1 MHTLREERPF
11 DAGKWL
17 EALDRKERGME
28 PFSREEW
35 DQILGH
41 HEAVADIPASLF
53 AADLIA
59 AYPEAKVILSVRDAD
74 RWQKSVAETI
84 MTHFSL
90 GTRLLAWLD

>member
-17 EALDRKERGME
+17 EALNRKERKME

-41 HEAVADIPASLF
+41 HEVRLTTSSSSPYLGLLADIHG
-53 AADLIA
+53 
-59 AYPEAKVILSVRDAD
+59 
-74 RWQKSVAETI
+74 WTI
-84 MTHFSL
+84 GCCRHPSITFRRRVDFYLPRGQGHPFS
-90 GTRLLAWLD
+90 A